1 MSGSTVSWEQRALLG
16 LPERLVQQELPGLPQ
31 QQELQQV
38 ALQRQGLLVLR
49 EQEQEQ
55 LRLVLQELEPSR
67 LVVARLLHKALRKE
81 RELSLVE
88 VEPQSKC
95 CCHMVQNRMGC

>member
-16 LPERLVQQELPGLPQ
+16 LPERLVLQELPGLPQ

-38 ALQRQGLLVLR
+38 ALQRRGQLVLR
-49 EQEQEQ
+49 ERGL
-55 LRLVLQELEPSR
+55 LRLVLQEQEPFL
-67 LVVARLLHKALRKE
+67 LVVARLLHKALRE
-81 RELSLVE
+81 EPELSLVE

-95 CCHMVQNRMGC
+95 WCHMVQNRMGC